1 MDEPAREPEP
11 HAYETSPSGVLEVA
25 SRELARTRGPVYCR
39 GAGWL
44 AWRHEALLGVR
55 VEGPRW
61 VELLPRVG
69 ATVGHLEAA
78 WDGPI
83 DLLIDAGDVRLEGGG
98 GSLLEAVA
106 DALGVVARRLCAG
119 LRRVALVAPSDW
131 STPWWHGLPLLV
143 DTRASWRTFSS
154 WHEAYAW
161 LDDATP
167 IRAEVARL
175 ITRRPSELLLELERT
190 LRQRPSCELSTV
202 ARLMG
207 VSRRTLQRLLAR
219 EGVGFHAIRTGIRL
233 ERARALLLVP
243 HVKISAVSREVG
255 FASTGHF
262 ILWFRRH
269 HGTTPGVWRAGSTPR
284 PDVHPVGDPK

>member
-1 MDEPAREPEP
+1 MDEPAREPAP
-11 HAYETSPSGVLEVA
+11 RAYETSPSGVLEVA
-25 SRELARTRGPVYCR
+25 PSELARTRGPVFCR

-55 VEGPRW
+55 VEGARW

-69 ATVGHLEAA
+69 ATVGHLEAV

-83 DLLIDAGDVRLEGGG
+83 DLLIDVGDVRLEGGG
-98 GSLLEAVA
+98 GALLEAVA
-106 DALGVVARRLCAG
+106 DALGVIARRLCAG
-119 LRRVALVAPSDW
+119 LRRVALVAPTDW

-143 DTRASWRTFSS
+143 DTRASWRTFAS
-154 WHEAYAW
+154 WPEAYAW
-161 LDDATP
+161 LDGAPP
-167 IRAEVARL
+167 IRAEVGRL
-175 ITRRPSELLLELERT
+175 IARRPSELLLELERT
-190 LRQRPSCELSTV
+190 LRQRPSFELSAV

-219 EGVGFHAIRTGIRL
+219 EGIGFHAVRTGIRL

-243 HVKISAVSREVG
+243 YVKISAVAREVG

-284 PDVHPVGDPK
+284 SDAHRGGDRK